1 MNRQDSKKTI
11 RIRIKVKSFK
21 KTKMLKI
28 CHQKNI
34 EIIAKYVNS
43 LLKVRKKEIKNKDR
57 KKIKVIVEITRVML
71 IQEK

>member
-1 MNRQDSKKTI
+1 
-11 RIRIKVKSFK
+11 
-21 KTKMLKI
+21 MLKI